1 MCLDAQAT
9 FRAGMEGWL
18 KRMAALYSSERERR
32 TFLINNLH
40 HILGRYGEAALTEG
54 PDVVRE
60 TIPTPGLSSLCGC
73 FPASEW
79 LSYPNHG
86 AMTVIIDNIYIIMV
100 TIEKALTA

>member
-18 KRMAALYSSERERR
+18 KRMAALFSSARERR

-60 TIPTPGLSSLCGC
+60 TIPTPAVAL
-73 FPASEW
+73 A
-79 LSYPNHG
+79 PNSPKVS
-86 AMTVIIDNIYIIMV
+86 AV
-100 TIEKALTA
+100 KSCACC

>member
-1 MCLDAQAT
+1 MCLAAQAT

-60 TIPTPGLSSLCGC
+60 TISDPRCRSGS
-73 FPASEW
+73 
-79 LSYPNHG
+79 
-86 AMTVIIDNIYIIMV
+86 
-100 TIEKALTA
+100 

>member
-1 MCLDAQAT
+1 MDAQAT

-18 KRMAALYSSERERR
+18 KRMAALFSSARERR

-60 TIPTPGLSSLCGC
+60 TISTPAVAL
-73 FPASEW
+73 A
-79 LSYPNHG
+79 PNSPSIS
-86 AMTVIIDNIYIIMV
+86 AV
-100 TIEKALTA
+100 KSAFACW

>member
-60 TIPTPGLSSLCGC
+60 TIFDPRAAISLWRLSCRRMAL
-73 FPASEW
+73 
-79 LSYPNHG
+79 LSKSWRLD
-86 AMTVIIDNIYIIMV
+86 I
-100 TIEKALTA
+100 

>member
-1 MCLDAQAT
+1 MCLAAQAT

-60 TIPTPGLSSLCGC
+60 TISDPRCRSGSELSVDFSCQVC
-73 FPASEW
+73 FFMLLMA
-79 LSYPNHG
+79 
-86 AMTVIIDNIYIIMV
+86 TVTCRLDS
-100 TIEKALTA
+100 TEG

>member
-1 MCLDAQAT
+1 LAAQAT

-18 KRMAALYSSERERR
+18 KRMAALYSSARERR

-60 TIPTPGLSSLCGC
+60 TISDPRYRSGSELSVDFSCQVC
-73 FPASEW
+73 FCMLLMA
-79 LSYPNHG
+79 
-86 AMTVIIDNIYIIMV
+86 TVTCRLDC
-100 TIEKALTA
+100 TEG